1 MVIGK
6 SFPEDE
12 LRSWLVRRGIDL
24 QDPQLLRLALTH
36 ASFAYEKGGRESNQ
50 RLEFLGDAVL
60 ELVVREFLY
69 RLRPQADEGELTKLK
84 SNIVRGETLASK
96 AKEIGLGRF
105 ILLGKGEMSK
115 GGGENPSNLAGCLE
129 AVIGAIYLDG
139 GMERARSFVERE
151 VIGEEL
157 LNAEPNY
164 KGKLQEFSQG
174 NGWGLPLYLVEEK
187 AGGKFEVKVRV
198 KEEVWGRG
206 KGRSKKEAEQTA
218 AKEALEKLGEIY
230 GL

>member
-1 MVIGK
+1 MVIGE

-12 LRSWLVRRGIDL
+12 LRSWLAQRGIDL

-36 ASFAYEKGGRESNQ
+36 ASFAYEKGERESNQ

-69 RLRPQADEGELTKLK
+69 RTLPQADEGELTKLK

-96 AKEIGLGRF
+96 AREIGLGRF
-105 ILLGKGEMSK
+105 ILLGKGEKSK
-115 GGGENPSNLAGCLE
+115 GGRENPSNLAGCVE
-129 AVIGAIYLDG
+129 AVLGAIYRDG
-139 GMERARSFVERE
+139 GMERARLFVEGE
-151 VIGEEL
+151 VIEEEL
-157 LNAEPNY
+157 LQGEPNY
-164 KGKLQEFSQG
+164 KGKLQELSQG
-174 NGWGLPLYLVEEK
+174 NGWGLPLYLVEEG
-187 AGGKFEVKVRV
+187 AGGRFEVKV
-198 KEEVWGRG
+198 KLKGEIWGRG
-206 KGRSKKEAEQTA
+206 EGGSKKEAEQTA